1 MLAIEF
7 MKTKTKSLKFRK
19 FRRTNE
25 VSSVNEDSILIGSAA
40 NASSKAIRS
49 SKALGLSFKIIK
61 GGKIITVR
69 SDNSERIER
78 ILSKSPID
86 LSKLKKG
93 MTLVRK

>member
-1 MLAIEF
+1 MQAFEF
-7 MKTKTKSLKFRK
+7 MKTKSLKFRR

-25 VSSVNEDSILIGSAA
+25 VSSINEDTILIGSAM

-61 GGKIITVR
+61 GGKIITVQ
-69 SDNSERIER
+69 SDNSEHIER
-78 ILSKSPID
+78 IISKSPID